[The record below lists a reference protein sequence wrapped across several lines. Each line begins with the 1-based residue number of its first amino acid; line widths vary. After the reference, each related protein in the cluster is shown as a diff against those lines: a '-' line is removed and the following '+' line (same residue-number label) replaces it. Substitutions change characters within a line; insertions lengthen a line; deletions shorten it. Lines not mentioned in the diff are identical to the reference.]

1 MTATDDTS
9 DTTQNTGTDAQQ
21 RDAVP
26 GSAPQ
31 ATGSAPNIEPDF
43 AGIGTP
49 GVDRKS
55 GNSGD
60 AADEVEQESDT
71 SE

>member
-9 DTTQNTGTDAQQ
+9 DTTQNTGTDEQQ

-31 ATGSAPNIEPDF
+31 ATGSAPNIEPDI

-49 GVDRKS
+49 GVDGKS
-55 GNSGD
+55 GISAD
-60 AADEVEQESDT
+60 TADEFEQESDA

>member
-9 DTTQNTGTDAQQ
+9 STPRNTGTDQQQ

-31 ATGSAPNIEPDF
+31 ATGSAPNTETDF

-49 GVDRKS
+49 GVDRES
-55 GNSGD
+55 GISAG
-60 AADEVEQESDT
+60 AADDFEHESDT